1 MIDENKRKL
10 QERMAELHD
19 KYCAQLPDKYQEIQD
34 GWDEYK
40 TDFSNP
46 ESIEKFYR
54 LIHTLKGTAA
64 TFGFVTQADICF
76 EVQKVLLKAN
86 ENNTLLNEGLAVQI
100 ENHLAELKA
109 NINSPAKNFPN

>member
-10 QERMAELHD
+10 QERMAELHE
-19 KYCAQLPDKYQEIQD
+19 KYCNQLPGKYHEIQD
-34 GWDEYK
+34 DWNEYK

-46 ESIEKFYR
+46 KFIEKFYR

-76 EVQKVLLKAN
+76 DIQKVLLKAQ
-86 ENNTLLNEGLAVQI
+86 ENNALLNESSAVQI
-100 ENHLAELKA
+100 EKHLAELKA